1 MLRFIKIKPF
11 SLPYFNLA
19 AGIIITTVLLSTSI
33 VLGQENENIP
43 ELTKGKELLR
53 LEQYEKAL
61 PYFDTVLEKDPT
73 NLDALLAKSTIHLL
87 NKEFEEASS
96 TLDKILELNPN
107 DVEALNLKMIA
118 TGGLGKSQEAG
129 TYLVRI
135 SQLNQKVQVLT
146 SQGFQHYLKDEF
158 NDALSYFDE
167 ALEINPKHAK
177 AVAGK
182 ALALF
187 QLGKFEDAIN
197 NIDKAALLAPND
209 QNIQRDQ
216 MQMILSLPRDSYFNG
231 SSLKLLMRDS
241 NGGLI
246 GYQEA
251 FGLGVFLHNYTEQF
265 LDSMELKTELAQEG
279 QNYEV
284 LQFRGEFP
292 VTIAET
298 FSQAYVANTING
310 TEMPN
315 IFTLHHGVPSQ
326 LGSTVYELWT
336 LVRPIG

>member
-11 SLPYFNLA
+11 SLPHFNLA

-43 ELTKGKELLR
+43 ELTIGKELLR

-73 NLDALLAKSTIHLL
+73 NLDALLAKSTIHIL
-87 NKEFEEASS
+87 NEEFEEASS
-96 TLDKILELNPN
+96 TLDKILELNPK
-107 DVEALNLKMIA
+107 DIEALNLKMIA
-118 TGGLGKSQEAG
+118 TAGLGKTQEAG
-129 TYLVRI
+129 TYLIRI
-135 SQLNQKVQVLT
+135 SELKQKVQVLT

-167 ALEINPKHAK
+167 ALEINPKHAQ

-187 QLGKFEDAIN
+187 NLDKFEDAI
-197 NIDKAALLAPND
+197 IKISEAALLAPND
-209 QNIQRDQ
+209 PNIRRDKL
-216 MQMILSLPRDSYFNG
+216 QMILALPRDSYSDG
-231 SSLKLLMRDS
+231 SSLKLLIRDS

-265 LDSMELKTELAQEG
+265 LDSMSVKTELAQEG
-279 QNYEV
+279 KNYEV
-284 LQFRGEFP
+284 LQFRGEGFVKISVP
-292 VTIAET
+292 
-298 FSQAYVANTING
+298 FSQAFVAYDING
-310 TEMPN
+310 TDMPN
-315 IFTLHHGVPSQ
+315 IFTLHHGVPSKN
-326 LGSTVYELWT
+326 GITIYELWT